1 MADRVVVLSIRVQ
14 QNARGGKDPDRSVI
28 CSVKG
33 GRSEMIKALS
43 SLQDLR
49 RRIYHKA
56 KSEQTHRFWGLFVH
70 VAKLDTLTEAYQ
82 QAKRNG
88 GVPGLDGQ
96 TFADIEA
103 SGRDPFLAGLRDELL
118 AGTYHPQ
125 PNRAVEIP
133 KEKGKVRKLQIPC
146 IRDRVVKGALKL
158 ILEAIFEA
166 DFCPNSYGYRPKRSP
181 HQALA
186 EVRRSVLR
194 RMSTVIEVDLARY
207 FDTIRH
213 DLLLQQIARR
223 VQDPAVL
230 HLVKQILKAGGKR
243 GVPQGG
249 PFSPLAANIYLNE
262 VDWAFDGIRRQTAQG
277 PYEAVNYH
285 RFADDI
291 VITVSGHQ
299 TKRGWA
305 ARALQRLQEHLT
317 RLRVEVNPEKTK
329 VVDLLR
335 GEAFEFLG
343 FELRRVTN
351 RARDGQFILLTP
363 RKKARLILKARV
375 RETLRRGGTTPLK
388 ELIARLNT
396 VLQGWVQYFRVGN
409 ASRAF
414 SEIREYVEMKVRS
427 LLTRRKRRRK
437 RSVGW
442 RRWSNEYLYD
452 VLGLFWDWK
461 LSPLPSASTY
471 Q

>member
-1 MADRVVVLSIRVQ
+1 
-14 QNARGGKDPDRSVI
+14 
-28 CSVKG
+28 
-33 GRSEMIKALS
+33 MIKAPS

-49 RRIYHKA
+49 RQIYHKA

-70 VAKLDTLTEAYQ
+70 VTKPETLTEAYQ

-96 TFADIEA
+96 TFAEIEA
-103 SGRDPFLAGLRDELL
+103 GGRTQFLTAVRDELL

-125 PNRAVEIP
+125 PNRVVEIP
-133 KEKGKVRKLQIPC
+133 KGEGKVRKLQIPC
-146 IRDRVVKGALKL
+146 IRDRVVQGALKL

-166 DFCPNSYGYRPKRSP
+166 DFCSNSYGYRPKRSP

-186 EVRRSVLR
+186 EVRRSLLR

-213 DLLLQQIARR
+213 DILLQQIARR

-230 HLVKQILKAGGKR
+230 HLVKQTLKAGGKI

-262 VDWAFDGIRRQTAQG
+262 VDWAFDSIRRQTAQG

-305 ARALQRLQEHLT
+305 ARALQRLQEHLA
-317 RLRVEVNPEKTK
+317 RLQVEVNAEKTK

-343 FELRRVTN
+343 FELRRETN

-363 RKKARLILKARV
+363 RKKARLALKARV
-375 RETLRRGGTTPLK
+375 REMLRRGGATPLK
-388 ELIARLNT
+388 ELIAHLNT

-414 SEIREYVEMKVRS
+414 SEIREYVELKVRS

-442 RRWSNEYLYD
+442 RRWSNEYLYG
-452 VLGLFWDWK
+452 VLGLFWNWK
-461 LSPLPSASTY
+461 LSPLPSARMY

>member
-33 GRSEMIKALS
+33 GRSEMRKALS

-56 KSEQTHRFWGLFVH
+56 KSEPTHRFWGLFVH

-88 GVPGLDGQ
+88 GAPGLDGR
-96 TFADIEA
+96 TFAAIEA
-103 SGRDPFLAGLRDELL
+103 EGLEQFLTALRDALL
-118 AGTYHPQ
+118 AGTYQPQ
-125 PNRAVEIP
+125 PNRVVEIP
-133 KEKGKVRKLQIPC
+133 KGEGKVRKLQIPC
-146 IRDRVVKGALKL
+146 IRDRVVQGALKL

-186 EVRRSVLR
+186 EVRRSLLR
-194 RMSTVIEVDLARY
+194 RMSTVVEVDLARY

-230 HLVKQILKAGGKR
+230 HLVKQILKAGGKI
-243 GVPQGG
+243 GVSQGG
-249 PFSPLAANIYLNE
+249 PLSPLAANIYLTE

-291 VITVSGHQ
+291 VITVSGHH

-317 RLRVEVNPEKTK
+317 RLGVEVNSEKTK
-329 VVDLLR
+329 VVDTTQ
-335 GEAFEFLG
+335 GETFTFLG
-343 FELRRVTN
+343 FEVRRVRKRTEN
-351 RARDGQFILLTP
+351 GHFILLTP
-363 RKKARLILKARV
+363 RKKARLALKARV
-375 RETLRRGGTTPLK
+375 RELLQHGGATPLK
-388 ELIARLNT
+388 ELIAQLNA
-396 VLQGWVQYFRVGN
+396 VLTGWVQYFRVGN
-409 ASRAF
+409 ASRAL
-414 SEIREYVEMKVRS
+414 SEIRDYVEMKVRI
-427 LLTRRKRRRK
+427 LLTRRKRRHK

-442 RRWSNEYLYD
+442 QRWSNEYLYGA
-452 VLGLFWDWK
+452 LGLFWDWK
-461 LSPLPSASTY
+461 LRPLQGAAKY